1 MFEYYDLHLNLLDIM
16 TDSYSRFWDGDLI
29 FYSGSKEE
37 KKGV

>member
-1 MFEYYDLHLNLLDIM
+1 MFEYYDLHLNLLDM

-29 FYSGSKEE
+29 FYSGFIEE